1 MTVANSKLYKV
12 KIFVSRGLWGGV
24 GVGLSP
30 PEAEHIFQ
38 CKKRRAK
45 AFFDVMIN
53 LACKKVSFANQTKQ
67 LVVKNVR

>member
-24 GVGLSP
+24 GVGLRP

-45 AFFDVMIN
+45 AFFDVMN
-53 LACKKVSFANQTKQ
+53 LACKKVLIRESNKATGCEE
-67 LVVKNVR
+67 R

>member
-1 MTVANSKLYKV
+1 MFCHMTVVKLCKV
-12 KIFVSRGLWGGV
+12 KIFVRRCLWDGV
-24 GVGLSP
+24 GVGLRP

-53 LACKKVSFANQTKQ
+53 LAWKKV
-67 LVVKNVR
+67 

>member
-24 GVGLSP
+24 GVGLRP
-30 PEAEHIFQ
+30 PEAGHIFQ

-45 AFFDVMIN
+45 AFFDVMN
-53 LACKKVSFANQTKQ
+53 LACKKVLIRESNKATGCEE
-67 LVVKNVR
+67 R

>member
-24 GVGLSP
+24 GVGLRP
-30 PEAEHIFQ
+30 PEAGHGHIFQ

-45 AFFDVMIN
+45 AFFDVMN
-53 LACKKVSFANQTKQ
+53 LACKKV
-67 LVVKNVR
+67 